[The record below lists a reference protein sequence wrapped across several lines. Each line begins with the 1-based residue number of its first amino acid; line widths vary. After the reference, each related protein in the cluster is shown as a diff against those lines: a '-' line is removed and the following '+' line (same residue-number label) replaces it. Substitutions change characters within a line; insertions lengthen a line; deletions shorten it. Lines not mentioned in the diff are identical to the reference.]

1 MHDMHIYNI
10 YNQFPEKMLTL
21 FTFSTLQ
28 FGTQPIRDV
37 IGGVA
42 LEAVSGACAEPAVVR
57 AALTG
62 PLLGVVEGLGT
73 GVHTLAFIQVTL
85 HSKLVWRWKKQQ
97 GMV

>member
-1 MHDMHIYNI
+1 
-10 YNQFPEKMLTL
+10 MLTL

-28 FGTQPIRDV
+28 LGTQSIRDV

-42 LEAVSGACAEPAVVR
+42 LEAVSGACAELAVVR

-73 GVHTLAFIQVTL
+73 GVQTLTFIQVTL
-85 HSKLVWRWKKQQ
+85 HSKLVWRWEKI
-97 GMV
+97 MV